1 MVTATDSSIGRSPHH
16 RTRLKRLGADTLA
29 DGRSFVGGLFYTD
42 WITLVLLSPAATQS
56 LALIVQEL
64 CTNATH
70 YGAYSTP
77 GGRVAVLWSIE
88 QTGNEPVFVFRWQR
102 GGPRV
107 VPPDHTS
114 FGTTLLK
121 VAISGAKTPP
131 DIDYAPEGFTYTFE
145 APLAGIVA
153 ISN

>member
-56 LALIVQEL
+56 LALIVHEL
-64 CTNATH
+64 CTNATK

-77 GGRVAVLWSIE
+77 GGRVAVRWSIE
-88 QTGNEPVFVFRWQR
+88 QTGNEPACSVGRSGVALEWSRN
-102 GGPRV
+102 
-107 VPPDHTS
+107 PDDVQNVSH
-114 FGTTLLK
+114 
-121 VAISGAKTPP
+121 
-131 DIDYAPEGFTYTFE
+131 
-145 APLAGIVA
+145 
-153 ISN
+153 N